1 MEKNRLQQELDKYN
15 NDEIINLIDTNF
27 HRNGYKFP
35 EMLLKQF
42 VNEYISSRNYNPDS
56 KGDIQARESISKF
69 YSKQSIDIN
78 PDNIILTA
86 SSSESYNLL
95 FNNLSEAGDNVIL
108 PEPTYPLFEFIADF
122 NKLETRFYKMNP
134 ENGWDI
140 DIDSIQKAID
150 NRTAFIMLI
159 SPNNPTGQ
167 VIPEETIK
175 KVLNIC
181 SKRNIMLISDEVF
194 SEFIYGKPKYLSID
208 SLLQHYPPSPSAIDS
223 YVTVF
228 TINGISKMF
237 ACPDLKLSWIGV
249 TGKDSNIKPIIDKL
263 DISNDVFLNCNSMS
277 QYILP
282 KLFQQGKTF
291 QKKMISSIDKSRRLM
306 IDMLSVSDK
315 INFIPP
321 SAGIHTVLKIENIS
335 NRAVFD
341 LKSYDDE
348 DFAVD
353 LLKNKKVY
361 LHPGYFYGLDNGI
374 YAVVSFLKDETELR
388 IGLERLIDFVE
399 NG

>member
-1 MEKNRLQQELDKYN
+1 MEKNRLQQELDKLN
-15 NDEIINLIDTNF
+15 QDEVINLTDTNF

-42 VNEYISSRNYNPDS
+42 ANEYISMRNYDPHS

-69 YSKQSIDIN
+69 YSKQGIHIGS
-78 PDNIILTA
+78 DNIILTA
-86 SSSESYNLL
+86 SSSESYSLL
-95 FNNLSEAGDNVIL
+95 FNNLSETGDNIIL

-134 ENGWDI
+134 NKSWDI

-167 VIPEETIK
+167 VIPEETINAI
-175 KVLNIC
+175 LNIC
-181 SKRNIMLISDEVF
+181 SNRDIMLISDEVF
-194 SEFIYGKPKYLSID
+194 SEFIYEKPDHQSNGN
-208 SLLQHYPPSPSAIDS
+208 LLQHYPPCPSAIDS

-249 TGKDSNIKPIIDKL
+249 TGNDSKIKPIIDKL
-263 DISNDVFLNCNSMS
+263 EISNDVFLNCNAMS

-282 KLFQQGKTF
+282 KLFRQGKTF
-291 QKKMISSIDKSRRLM
+291 QKKMIKSIDKCRRLM
-306 IDMLSVSDK
+306 IDMLSSTDK
-315 INFIPP
+315 ISFIPP
-321 SAGIHTVLKIENIS
+321 SSGIHSVLKINSIGNEKVS
-335 NRAVFD
+335 N
-341 LKSYDDE
+341 LQSYDDE
-348 DFAVD
+348 DFAID
-353 LLKNKKVY
+353 LLKSKKVY
-361 LHPGYFYGLDNGI
+361 LHPGYFYGLNDGI
-374 YAVVSFLKDETELR
+374 FAVISFLKDETSLR